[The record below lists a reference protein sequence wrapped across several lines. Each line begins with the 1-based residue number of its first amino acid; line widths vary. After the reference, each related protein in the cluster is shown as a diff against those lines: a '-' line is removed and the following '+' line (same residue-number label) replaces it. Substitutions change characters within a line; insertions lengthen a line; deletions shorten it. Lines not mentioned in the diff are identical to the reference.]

1 MASVTTVR
9 ATITKTD
16 QGYSVRVVIWES
28 GRSRLLVDKPVV
40 SVFEAE
46 AAAQSFTAQHR
57 IPWHPVE
64 VLYR

>member
-1 MASVTTVR
+1 VASVITAR
-9 ATITKTD
+9 ATFTKTGE
-16 QGYSVRVVIWES
+16 GYSVRVAIWES
-28 GRSRLLVDKPVV
+28 GRSHLLVDKPVA

-57 IPWHPVE
+57 IPWHTVE